1 VLHRVENASV
11 TFRYGTF
18 SMRKGYV
25 RLPVGRETVDF
36 GSVIPKEFRELQVA
50 QQEYPLRLPK
60 IGERRYW
67 QFQDRVYWESE
78 DLDADEVYALLVSQQ
93 QREQGRKR
101 GRIERAKAMVAMGMQ
116 PQDQPQRRDVIP
128 DDVKQLVW
136 LRDGGQPAL
145 RRSGGAAVRPHHP
158 VLDGRQQQP

>member
-93 QREQGRKR
+93 QREQGASE
-101 GRIERAKAMVAMGMQ
+101 GASSV
-116 PQDQPQRRDVIP
+116 RR
-128 DDVKQLVW
+128 QW
-136 LRDGGQPAL
+136 LPWACNHRTSH
-145 RRSGGAAVRPHHP
+145 SGAT
-158 VLDGRQQQP
+158 

>member
-25 RLPVGRETVDF
+25 RLQVGRKIVDF
-36 GSVIPKEFRELQVA
+36 GSVIPKEFRELQVG

-67 QFQDRVYWESE
+67 QFQDRIYWESE

-93 QREQGRKR
+93 QRER
-101 GRIERAKAMVAMGMQ
+101 GRIERAKAIVAMGMQ
-116 PQDQPQRRDVIP
+116 PQDQAQRRDVIP

-136 LRDGGQPAL
+136 LRD
-145 RRSGGAAVRPHHP
+145 SGRCRHCGAQAELQFDPHHP
-158 VLDGRQQQP
+158 RCDGWQQPP

>member
-18 SMRKGYV
+18 SMGKGYV
-25 RLPVGRETVDF
+25 RLQVGGQIVDF

-67 QFQDRVYWESE
+67 QFQDRIYWESE
-78 DLDADEVYALLVSQQ
+78 DLDADEVYALLVSKHSVS
-93 QREQGRKR
+93 GRASSVR
-101 GRIERAKAMVAMGMQ
+101 RQWLPGHATTGPGTAA
-116 PQDQPQRRDVIP
+116 RRDSGRCQTVGLAAGRRP
-128 DDVKQLVW
+128 V
-136 LRDGGQPAL
+136 PAL
-145 RRSGGAAVRPHHP
+145 RRSGGAPVRPRHSGHN
-158 VLDGRQQQP
+158 GRQQQP